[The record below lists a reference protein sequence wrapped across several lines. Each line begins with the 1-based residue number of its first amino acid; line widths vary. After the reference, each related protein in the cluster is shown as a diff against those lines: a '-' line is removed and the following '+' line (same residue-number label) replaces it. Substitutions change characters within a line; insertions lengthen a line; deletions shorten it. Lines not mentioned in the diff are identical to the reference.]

1 VISGNLQRQNGRYG
15 CGFHRNKGS
24 QMCAN
29 GLTVKVATVERCLIN
44 AIRDQVLSPE
54 ALSYLVKKVNERL
67 HAFGKEQDGIHHGIE
82 RELRQVE
89 DELQHIERAIL
100 V

>member
-1 VISGNLQRQNGRYG
+1 MLS
-15 CGFHRNKGS
+15 
-24 QMCAN
+24 
-29 GLTVKVATVERCLIN
+29 
-44 AIRDQVLSPE
+44 IRPGARPRRARRRGGTPPD

>member
-1 VISGNLQRQNGRYG
+1 
-15 CGFHRNKGS
+15 
-24 QMCAN
+24 
-29 GLTVKVATVERCLIN
+29 VKVATVERCLIN

-54 ALSYLVKKVNERL
+54 ALSYLVEKVNERL